1 MKVSYETELA
11 TEGIDTNTPAVFPT
25 QLGSNSTL
33 YLKNAQEVAQLSV
46 YSMDGARLVQ
56 ISNPQ
61 ESVDLSQLSEGVFI
75 VVLETANQRI
85 SQRITVLK
93 K

>member
-1 MKVSYETELA
+1 
-11 TEGIDTNTPAVFPT
+11 
-25 QLGSNSTL
+25 
-33 YLKNAQEVAQLSV
+33 
-46 YSMDGARLVQ
+46 MDGARLVQ

-61 ESVDLSQLSEGVFI
+61 ESVDLSQLNEGVFI